1 MKNPVPSDSIA
12 DTVKPRL
19 SIVVP
24 TYNRARVLAQSLPW
38 MRAQVESFGDAVEV
52 IISDNHSTD
61 GTAAVL
67 SRVQDWHQARVVQ
80 PAQHVPPHAHFLWLG
95 TEMPRAE
102 YCWMLGDDDFP
113 LKEGIARVLAAITGP
128 GAADYL
134 LLNVATMAL
143 DDWLAI
149 AAGRSGIRM
158 SELTSARITPHTQ
171 EVRSRRVRDVLEC
184 GGGDFTIFCGV
195 PAHVFKPAVWRDR
208 MNALDLMRTSNAG
221 RFTNLENTFPHLA
234 ILYACEGHFS
244 FHFIPEACAAQTC
257 GAQEWA
263 DEVLDLL
270 NQVQPFILKEYRRL
284 GVSQAYL
291 LRAERHFVG
300 TQWKTVRHFFQ
311 RHRSL
316 TQLWKCVLKVLRAQ
330 RTVPAKLYALSATL
344 PILLNAAYGRL
355 PESTKR
361 LWRVLKRVRASVA
374 A

>member
-1 MKNPVPSDSIA
+1 MKPH
-12 DTVKPRL
+12 L

-24 TYNRARVLAQSLPW
+24 TYNRAKVLAQSLPW
-38 MRAQVESFGDAVEV
+38 MRAQVEPFGDAVEV

-61 GTAAVL
+61 ETPEVIGQVK
-67 SRVQDWHQARVVQ
+67 DWPQARVVR
-80 PAQHVPPHAHFLWLG
+80 PAGHMPAHAHFLWLG
-95 TEMPRAE
+95 TEMPRAK

-128 GAADYL
+128 EAADYL

-143 DDWLAI
+143 ADWLTLSTV
-149 AAGRSGIRM
+149 RDEMRM
-158 SELTSARITPHTQ
+158 SELAAARITPHTQ
-171 EVRSRRVRDVLEC
+171 EVRSRHLRDVLEC

-234 ILYACEGHFS
+234 MLYACEGHYS

-270 NQVQPFILKEYRRL
+270 NQVQPFILEEYRRL

-311 RHRSL
+311 RHRSPK
-316 TQLWKCVLKVLRAQ
+316 QLWKCALKVLRAQ
-330 RTVPAKLYALSATL
+330 RTVPAKLRALCAL
-344 PILLNAAYGRL
+344 PPILLNAAYGRL
-355 PESTKR
+355 PEPTKR
-361 LWRVLKRVRASVA
+361 LWRSLKRAWIAKA